1 MTRTGAVSIV
11 CRRNSPKF
19 EKPAEPASTAVV
31 TPPSRLAFGSS
42 PYGLPSYQWPWRSIR
57 PGVTRSPVTSSTRPP
72 AGGGPVPAGSSDTI
86 RSPSIVRS
94 NGPSMPWLGSMTR
107 PPRRVVRSIGSSIR
121 GRPAVR
127 SSPRP
132 SRPAS
137 YPATRCRMTIYS
149 RFGVRTVVNARG
161 NATLAGGTLMAPE
174 VVDAMSEAAGSFA
187 LIADLQD
194 AASEV
199 IAEVTGAE
207 AGYVTTGAA
216 AALTLGAAA
225 ILARLDP
232 DRMEGLPDTGGGPSQ
247 FVVQRSPPKRLRPP
261 RPRVRRT
268 ARRVRRRERRD
279 GRRDGGLHRPG
290 DGRRVLPGPARGARP
305 ADRRVRGDWPTPTTC
320 RSSSMPR

>member
-1 MTRTGAVSIV
+1 
-11 CRRNSPKF
+11 
-19 EKPAEPASTAVV
+19 
-31 TPPSRLAFGSS
+31 
-42 PYGLPSYQWPWRSIR
+42 
-57 PGVTRSPVTSSTRPP
+57 
-72 AGGGPVPAGSSDTI
+72 
-86 RSPSIVRS
+86 
-94 NGPSMPWLGSMTR
+94 
-107 PPRRVVRSIGSSIR
+107 
-121 GRPAVR
+121 
-127 SSPRP
+127 
-132 SRPAS
+132 
-137 YPATRCRMTIYS
+137 MTIYS

-232 DRMEGLPDTGGGPSQ
+232 DRMEALPDTGGGPSE
-247 FVVQRSPPKRLRPP
+247 FVVQRVAPKRLRPP

-279 GRRDGGLHRPG
+279 GRRDGGLHRRG
-290 DGRRVLPGPARGARP
+290 DGRRVLPGPSRGTRP
-305 ADRRVRGDWPTPTTC
+305 ADRRVRDDGPRPRPAGPRRCLDEPAPARRPAPVHRC
-320 RSSSMPR
+320 RRRPRRVQRRQDHRRAPGVGLPGRSSRPAGLGRPPAAGHGRHAGHLDPSLAPRDRESWRGRRRTGSGAR